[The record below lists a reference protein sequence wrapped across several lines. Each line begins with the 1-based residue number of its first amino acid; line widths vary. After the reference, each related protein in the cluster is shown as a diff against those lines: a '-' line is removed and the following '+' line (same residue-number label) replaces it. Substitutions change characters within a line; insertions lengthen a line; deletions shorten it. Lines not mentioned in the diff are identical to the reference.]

1 MASRFKVHNRSDG
14 SIEIIN
20 GDRVCLVYNIV
31 NDTLNQRNWI
41 HISSIRKCSDSE
53 SLTRKAIKMVEHSA
67 ISNKDGIKSI
77 HLEDD
82 STINVCGVPLPL
94 HYLKILTTGQSWYNS
109 IGYKSSEHDA
119 DVAHN
124 EEVINKPMN
133 QLLSELSYKGGF
145 PGLPLT
151 LDNLQ
156 SFFPGLSLE
165 MKVKD
170 YVTAMSN
177 QLPRSGTTNCTV
189 EQVKKA
195 RLLYNLIDAIRGR
208 LNYNIR
214 LHKIVYKSHATGS
227 ASRNNS
233 SVMSTIRKM
242 STIRTPPVKRFK
254 YDRGGAKIT
263 IRKSRRK
270 RRTRKYI
277 KRKTA

>member
-1 MASRFKVHNRSDG
+1 MASRVNVHKQSDG
-14 SIEIIN
+14 SIEIRN

-31 NDTLNQRNWI
+31 NDTLNERNWI
-41 HISSIRKCSDSE
+41 HISSIRKCSDRE
-53 SLTRKAIKMVEHSA
+53 SLTREAIKMVEDSA

-124 EEVINKPMN
+124 ARIINTPMN
-133 QLLSELSYKGGF
+133 QLLTELSYKEVHLF
-145 PGLPLT
+145 PRLPPT
-151 LDNLQ
+151 LKNLQ
-156 SFFPGLSLE
+156 TFFTGLSEE
-165 MKVKD
+165 MTVKD

-177 QLPRSGTTNCTV
+177 QLPRSGTTSCLEEDV
-189 EQVKKA
+189 EKA
-195 RLLYNLIDAIRGR
+195 RLLYNLIIAIRGK

-214 LHKIVYKSHATGS
+214 LHKMIKPHAGRDGS
-227 ASRNNS
+227 Y
-233 SVMSTIRKM
+233 SVN
-242 STIRTPPVKRFK
+242 RFK
-254 YDRGGAKIT
+254 NSRGGAKIT
-263 IRKSRRK
+263 IRKSRIK

>member
-1 MASRFKVHNRSDG
+1 MASFKVHNRRASDG

-31 NDTLNQRNWI
+31 YDTLNERNWI

-53 SLTRKAIKMVEHSA
+53 SLTREAIQKVEDSA
-67 ISNKDGIKSI
+67 ISNKDSIKSI

-124 EEVINKPMN
+124 ARIINTPMN
-133 QLLSELSYKGGF
+133 QLLSELSYTEVNMF
-145 PGLPLT
+145 PRLPPT
-151 LDNLQ
+151 LENLQ

-170 YVTAMSN
+170 YVTAMSK

-189 EQVKKA
+189 EQVNKA
-195 RLLYNLIDAIRGR
+195 KLLYNLIDAIRDR

-233 SVMSTIRKM
+233 SVMSTIR
-242 STIRTPPVKRFK
+242 TPPVKRFK
-254 YDRGGAKIT
+254 YSRGGAKIT